1 MFQSYGFLSWVA
13 AFGLAVTLSGCGSP
27 TSQEKQK
34 PTAPTESKTQEKPAG
49 QGEHAGHTGHEG
61 HEHDAHQGE
70 QGGHDD
76 HAAHEHQTDAAPADA
91 SKGLAELPDA
101 DRAAAEK
108 QRVCPVSGDV
118 LSSVGKPY
126 KVTVKGRTVFLCCPD
141 CKEAITKNPD
151 KYLAKLK
158 ADQQ

>member
-1 MFQSYGFLSWVA
+1 MFQSYGVLSWIA
-13 AFGLAVTLSGCGSP
+13 ALGLAVTLSGCGSP
-27 TSQEKQK
+27 APQEKQN
-34 PTAPTESKTQEKPAG
+34 PTTPAESKLQQKPAG
-49 QGEHAGHTGHEG
+49 QGEHAGHEG
-61 HEHDAHQGE
+61 HE
-70 QGGHDD
+70 D
-76 HAAHEHQTDAAPADA
+76 HAAQDHHTDAAPADTT
-91 SKGLAELPDA
+91 KGLAELSDA

-118 LSSVGKPY
+118 LGSVGKPY